1 MKIFVQ
7 DWKNRD
13 AVARICV
20 DNLEMQTALLKQ
32 TKEELLSIYRD
43 SLMMFL
49 STTRMLDKLRNVV
62 VMDPNVAELS
72 DEELWTKYVCKH
84 NELQL

>member
-1 MKIFVQ
+1 
-7 DWKNRD
+7 
-13 AVARICV
+13 
-20 DNLEMQTALLKQ
+20 MQTALLKQ
-32 TKEELLSIYRD
+32 TKEELLAIYRD

-72 DEELWTKYVCKH
+72 DEDLYARLKEPMC
-84 NELQL
+84 NG

>member
-1 MKIFVQ
+1 MQ
-7 DWKNRD
+7 L
-13 AVARICV
+13 AVKICV
-20 DNLEMQTALLKQ
+20 DNLEMQTILPKQ
-32 TKEELLSIYRD
+32 AKEELLAIYRD

-72 DEELWTKYVCKH
+72 DEDLCARLKEQRCSG
-84 NELQL
+84 